1 MSVTTYEI
9 RLRGHLAPQAAARL
23 GEATRVVR
31 VPAETV
37 LRTGLIDPGGV
48 HMLMD
53 RLTDFGIEL
62 LELRQCT
69 DAHINPG
76 GEP

>member
-9 RLRGHLAPQAAARL
+9 RLRGRLTPDVAAEL
-23 GEATRVVR
+23 GETTRVVR

-48 HMLMD
+48 HLLVD

-69 DAHINPG
+69 DAHIDSRG
-76 GEP
+76 DQ